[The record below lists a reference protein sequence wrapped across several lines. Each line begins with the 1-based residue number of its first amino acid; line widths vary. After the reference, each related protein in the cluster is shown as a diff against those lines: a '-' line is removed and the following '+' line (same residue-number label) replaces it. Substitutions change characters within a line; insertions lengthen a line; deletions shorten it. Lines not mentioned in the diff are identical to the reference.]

1 MTVNAINGTLLSAL
15 SAVDGVSLSTLSA
28 INGQSIGTADP
39 GSVLIALSGDLE
51 PTNGGAPRW
60 FDGIAGGTPTTSTT
74 PTGVHDHAWSTGTSV
89 AGSIDLATPVLTFS
103 AGRRIY
109 ITSDTAQLLMRFSD
123 GAAGEHI
130 EVRYV
135 AGGNFRVTRNAG
147 ATQLAISTGG
157 HIALNT
163 QYYIEITAV
172 VDDSAGSFTCNLH
185 NDSGSLLETISASGV
200 DTRDGA
206 GSVSTIVLGG
216 GFWEDFNFD
225 TSGTL
230 YGRTQVET
238 FGPTGDG
245 DIIQLT
251 PSSGANWTTV
261 DEKPVSTSDHN
272 TSSGADQIDLYTFPS
287 RSVTGTPRA
296 SGVSAAIASTSG
308 TPQFKFVCRKGGVT
322 YEHATTFTS
331 STTSKFYGAFWQ
343 NDPSTGFAWTDSGI
357 NAAQF
362 GVKWL
367 AANGRQYGVY
377 RTTLVQL

>member
-1 MTVNAINGTLLSAL
+1 MPGIQQALLCRGA
-15 SAVDGVSLSTLSA
+15 AGVP
-28 INGQSIGTADP
+28 DP
-39 GSVLIALSGDLE
+39 GGILFALSGDIE
-51 PTNGGAPRW
+51 PTGGGSPRW
-60 FDGIAGGTPTTSTT
+60 FTGISGGTPTTSTT

-89 AGSIDLATPVLTFS
+89 FGSIDLVSSVLTFS
-103 AGRRIY
+103 AGKRIY
-109 ITSDTAQLLMRFSD
+109 ITSDTTHTLMRFTD
-123 GAAGEHI
+123 GGAGEHI
-130 EVRYV
+130 GVDYV
-135 AGGNFRVTRNAG
+135 AGGNFRVTRN
-147 ATQLAISTGG
+147 ISTVLALSAGG
-157 HIALNT
+157 HISLNT
-163 QYYIEITAV
+163 QYFIEITAV
-172 VDDSAGSFTCNLH
+172 VDDSGSFTCKLYD
-185 NDSGSLLETISASGV
+185 DSGTLLETLNPGTV

-206 GSVSTIVLGG
+206 TSVSRIVNGG
-216 GFWEDFNFD
+216 SFWEDFWFD
-225 TSGTL
+225 TTGQL
-230 YGRTQVET
+230 YGPLEVET
-238 FGPTGDG
+238 TGPTGDG

-296 SGVSAAIASTSG
+296 SGVSAAIAATSG